1 MTRRLRRKI
10 APVAIGA
17 VGLAALMASAQA
29 SSRSA
34 HEPTPAEAI
43 IQATDIHNGG
53 VKDMVIFARQ
63 AKKAYK
69 NCVVQQGSDPP
80 DWRSVEFDGKALQL
94 IEQKDLKPY
103 NKRLLGWIDAIDRV
117 KARGNARDVK
127 QNAIK
132 YLQKAH
138 TTHGNEF
145 YDFGTVGTDLVQH
158 DCEKATGDLNT
169 AASLGDKDKAWINEH
184 DGLLNARDL
193 LKVKKPALSD
203 KLLPYAEAGVG

>member
-1 MTRRLRRKI
+1 MTRRIRRKV
-10 APVAIGA
+10 APVAIGLL
-17 VGLAALMASAQA
+17 GLAALMASAQA

-34 HEPTPAEAI
+34 REPTPAEAI
-43 IQATDIHNGG
+43 IQATDIHNGA
-53 VKDMVIFARQ
+53 VDDMVIFARQ

-69 NCVVQQGSDPP
+69 NCVAQEGSDPP
-80 DWRSVEFDGKALQL
+80 DWRQVERDGQALQL

-103 NKRLLGWIDAIDRV
+103 NKRLLEWIAAIDQV
-117 KARGNARDVK
+117 KARGNARDLK

-132 YLQKAH
+132 YLEKAH

-158 DCEKATGDLNT
+158 DCEKAIGDLNT
-169 AASLGDKDKAWINEH
+169 AASLGDKGKAWIDDH
-184 DGLLNARDL
+184 DGLLNARKL
-193 LKVKKPALSD
+193 LDVKKPALSD

>member
-1 MTRRLRRKI
+1 MTRRFRRKVV
-10 APVAIGA
+10 PVAIGA
-17 VGLAALMASAQA
+17 VGLTALMASAQA

-34 HEPTPAEAI
+34 QPTPAEAI
-43 IQATDIHNGG
+43 IQATDIHNGA

-63 AKKAYK
+63 AKKAHK

-80 DWRSVEFDGKALQL
+80 DWSQVESDGKALQL

-103 NKRLLGWIDAIDRV
+103 NKRLLEWVAAIERV
-117 KARGNARDVK
+117 KARGDARDVK

-158 DCEKATGDLNT
+158 DCEKAIGDLNT
-169 AASLGDKDKAWINEH
+169 AASLGDKGKAWINEH

-193 LKVKKPALSD
+193 LHVKKPALSD